1 MEAKTE
7 KYVVTASALGAVG
20 TAGAAALSSLCCA
33 GPAVL
38 AVLGTSGA
46 VAAASLAPY
55 RLALLG
61 GAFGILGL
69 AFWQSHRPVAVGAAC
84 SVRTGRP
91 VRAILWVSLVATVVA
106 AILPY
111 WLE

>member
-7 KYVVTASALGAVG
+7 KYVVTASALGAAG
-20 TAGAAALSSLCCA
+20 TAGVAALGSLCCA

-55 RLALLG
+55 RLALLT
-61 GAFGILGL
+61 GAFSILAL
-69 AFWQSHRPVAVGAAC
+69 AFWRSYRPAASGAAC

-91 VRAILWVSLVATVVA
+91 VRGVLWTSLLVALVA
-106 AILPY
+106 AVIPY
-111 WLE
+111 CLE